1 MAAINAVGRKIRE
14 KEGKRKEGQKR
25 RERRGRGRREGEEK
39 G

>member
-1 MAAINAVGRKIRE
+1 MAVIHAVGRKIRE
-14 KEGKRKEGQKR
+14 KEGKKKEGQKR